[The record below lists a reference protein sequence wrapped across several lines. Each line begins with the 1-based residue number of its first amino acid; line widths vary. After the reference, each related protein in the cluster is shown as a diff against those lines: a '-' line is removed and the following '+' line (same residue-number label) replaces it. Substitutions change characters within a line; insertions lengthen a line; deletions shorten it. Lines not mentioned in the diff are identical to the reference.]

1 MTIMKIRKILS
12 VTLCLLLI
20 IGTLPV
26 SAAKEMFT
34 DKNNQ
39 QSQSST
45 TTINTVM
52 VFDIDEPVDGANFD
66 RFATIQS
73 GKGYE
78 IYSQPE

>member
-1 MTIMKIRKILS
+1 MRIRKILS

-39 QSQSST
+39 QRQSST

-52 VFDIDEPVDGANFD
+52 VFDVDEPVNGADFD
-66 RFATIQS
+66 RNATIQS
-73 GKGYE
+73 GKGNE
-78 IYSQPE
+78 IF